1 MVIQLIND
9 VTSISKILVDNEMF
23 QNFVDT
29 QRMAIE

>member
-29 QRMAIE
+29 QRMAIG